1 MNCRTFREQLADLV
15 AGELDLPQRA
25 AAHEHMQ
32 TCEQCRELA
41 RGLET
46 AATVVE
52 AGVVSLDEA
61 ERQTA
66 ALTPPA
72 PVASNVPVRRLA
84 GVSDS
89 APDSAVRR
97 YRLSAI
103 VRYAAVIL
111 LAFASGY
118 SARGWRAGEVASSL
132 PPDDRA
138 SPVSSEFAQ
147 RYAIATEQFP
157 DSSTFSHSL
166 VALAR
171 R

>member
-15 AGELDLPQRA
+15 AGELDSQQRA

-41 RGLET
+41 RGLE
-46 AATVVE
+46 AAAAVVE
-52 AGVVSLDEA
+52 ADVVSPEEA

-66 ALTPPA
+66 ALAPPKPHGMRPA
-72 PVASNVPVRRLA
+72 IVRR
-84 GVSDS
+84 
-89 APDSAVRR
+89 R
-97 YRLSAI
+97 YPRLSTI

-111 LAFASGY
+111 LAFAGGY
-118 SARGWRAGEVASSL
+118 SARGWRADEIASPL

-138 SPVSSEFAQ
+138 SPVSSELAQ

-157 DSSTFSHSL
+157 DSSALSRSL
-166 VALAR
+166 LALAR

>member
-15 AGELDLPQRA
+15 AGELDSPQRA

-41 RGLET
+41 RGLE
-46 AATVVE
+46 AAAAVVE
-52 AGVVSLDEA
+52 ADVVSLEEA

-66 ALTPPA
+66 ALTPPKPDGVRPA
-72 PVASNVPVRRLA
+72 IVRR
-84 GVSDS
+84 
-89 APDSAVRR
+89 R
-97 YRLSAI
+97 YARLSTI

-118 SARGWRAGEVASSL
+118 SARGWRAGEVASPL

-138 SPVSSEFAQ
+138 SPVISEFAQ
-147 RYAIATEQFP
+147 RYAVATEQFP
-157 DSSTFSHSL
+157 DSSTLSRSL
-166 VALAR
+166 LALAR